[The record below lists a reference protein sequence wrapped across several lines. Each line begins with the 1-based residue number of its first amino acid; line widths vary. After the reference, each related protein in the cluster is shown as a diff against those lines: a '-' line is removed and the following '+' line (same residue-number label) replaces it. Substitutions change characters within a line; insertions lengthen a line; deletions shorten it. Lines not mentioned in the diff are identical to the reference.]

1 MARSRQ
7 SPSMKSRWRAEDDPR
22 ERHSHRSR
30 ERDRDRGRPRPHSPP
45 STLRREQPESYGE
58 RDPTPRSQ
66 RRSHKKWQSSR
77 DHRKL
82 HDRQPSLSP
91 PRSPKPRH
99 PLPPPER
106 PSGDRAARPRNFSPA
121 RFPKRRRT
129 RSPSPPGSER
139 FGSEALRSGR
149 GRDYPIFHDRRS
161 RSPRSRSPHRGSP
174 VRKSRPE
181 SRSRKANPETNVLVG
196 RHDRRSLS
204 PLTSP
209 RPSSPRPNHH
219 KHPSTG
225 PGNSSTK
232 SFPPPKRPAPGK
244 GEASAQNSHSGSK
257 TPPVADDIDDR
268 SMDGHYPMRANY
280 GMHRGQQRPFI
291 DPRQQQFG
299 GSPPYSSTPNSSYH
313 GSPQANS
320 PYHNQ
325 RGGWGGAQG
334 QHGPMQNSSPPYR
347 QNSYPGPAG
356 MNNPNPYYQ
365 SQQQYYGASQQG
377 FQQPPYRGGHGSHRG
392 GHYSQRG
399 HPDQRFNG
407 PRGRG
412 RGGHFNNL
420 QWTATG
426 SIPKGPQGQN
436 YSSGHSNA
444 SQASPTHSYA
454 ASQDGREAPAEEEN
468 PVRLSKELQ
477 MEDERDSRPSGIQNP
492 QENERAGGAS
502 SKFSFAFK
510 SKVPPQAPARPAPD
524 LSARPKGPFQPPEIR
539 APSHMKNRQFE
550 RRDDRAANRHPN
562 KPPSH
567 HDRRF
572 ASERQQ
578 NTSGRRAER
587 SRSPPSKKFKKE
599 IKSWPTLPPEFAD
612 SESIY
617 FRKPGNESVVGAGTY
632 GKVFKAIH
640 IYTKDKVALKKIRM
654 EGERD
659 GFPITAVREIRL
671 LQHLRHK
678 HVVALQEVMVEKN
691 ECFMVFE
698 YLSHDLT
705 GLINHPTF
713 KLTPAHKKDLAKQ
726 MFDGLDY
733 LHRRGVLHRDIKAA
747 NILISN
753 TGQLKYAD
761 FGLARFYTKSR
772 QLDYTNRVITIWYRP
787 PELLLG
793 ETQYG
798 PEVDIWSAACVFV
811 EMFTKKAVFPGEGG
825 ELSQIEKVYNVLG
838 TPTRAEWPS
847 IVDLPWFEL
856 MQPVDRRKRV
866 FEAMFKDIFSPAGL
880 ELVQW
885 MFKYDPRQRPTA
897 EQVLSHDYFTKE
909 EPQPLQ
915 AVELAEVEGDWH
927 EFESKAHRKEND
939 RREKERK
946 KEEYMR
952 EREKR
957 KAREAGLPD
966 PGEGE
971 KKAKL
976 DDASVVRR
984 DMPPPS
990 DTDAP
995 LASLPVQPPAEE
1007 SRPEDQE
1014 DSEGEGSA
1022 RMSMS

>member
-1 MARSRQ
+1 
-7 SPSMKSRWRAEDDPR
+7 
-22 ERHSHRSR
+22 
-30 ERDRDRGRPRPHSPP
+30 
-45 STLRREQPESYGE
+45 
-58 RDPTPRSQ
+58 
-66 RRSHKKWQSSR
+66 
-77 DHRKL
+77 
-82 HDRQPSLSP
+82 
-91 PRSPKPRH
+91 
-99 PLPPPER
+99 
-106 PSGDRAARPRNFSPA
+106 
-121 RFPKRRRT
+121 
-129 RSPSPPGSER
+129 
-139 FGSEALRSGR
+139 
-149 GRDYPIFHDRRS
+149 
-161 RSPRSRSPHRGSP
+161 
-174 VRKSRPE
+174 
-181 SRSRKANPETNVLVG
+181 
-196 RHDRRSLS
+196 
-204 PLTSP
+204 
-209 RPSSPRPNHH
+209 
-219 KHPSTG
+219 
-225 PGNSSTK
+225 
-232 SFPPPKRPAPGK
+232 
-244 GEASAQNSHSGSK
+244 
-257 TPPVADDIDDR
+257 
-268 SMDGHYPMRANY
+268 MDGQYPMRGNY
-280 GMHRGQQRPFI
+280 GMHRGQQRPFV
-291 DPRQQQFG
+291 DARQPQFG

-325 RGGWGGAQG
+325 RGGWGGGQG
-334 QHGPMQNSSPPYR
+334 QYGQMQNSSPPYR
-347 QNSYPGPAG
+347 QNSYSGPAG
-356 MNNPNPYYQ
+356 LNNPNPYYQ
-365 SQQQYYGASQQG
+365 NPQQYHGGNQQG
-377 FQQPPYRGGHGSHRG
+377 YQQPPYRGGHGSHRG

-399 HPDQRFNG
+399 HPDQRFSG
-407 PRGRG
+407 PRHRG

-420 QWTATG
+420 QWTAPG
-426 SIPKGPQGQN
+426 SIPKGPQNQN
-436 YSSGHSNA
+436 FHSGHSNA
-444 SQASPTHSYA
+444 SQVSPSPSHAT
-454 ASQDGREAPAEEEN
+454 SQDGREAPADEEN
-468 PVRLSKELQ
+468 PFRPSKELQ
-477 MEDERDSRPSGIQNP
+477 AEDERDSRLAGHEDPQN
-492 QENERAGGAS
+492 NDRAGAAG

-510 SKVPPQAPARPAPD
+510 SKVPPQAPARAASD
-524 LSARPKGPFQPPEIR
+524 FSARSKGPFQPPENR
-539 APSHMKNRQFE
+539 PSSHVKNRHFE
-550 RRDDRAANRHPN
+550 RRDDWPGGRPSN
-562 KPPSH
+562 KIPQH

-572 ASERQQ
+572 PNERQH
-578 NTSGRRAER
+578 NPNERRADR

-599 IKSWPTLPPEFAD
+599 IKSRPTLPPEFVD

-825 ELSQIEKVYNVLG
+825 ELSQIDKVYNVLG
-838 TPTRAEWPS
+838 TPTRADWPS
-847 IVDLPWFEL
+847 ITDLPWFEL
-856 MQPVDRRKRV
+856 VQPVDRRKRV
-866 FEAMFKDIFSPAGL
+866 FEAMFKDVFTAAGL

-885 MFKYDPRQRPTA
+885 MFKYDPRKRPTA
-897 EQVLSHDYFTKE
+897 DQVLRHDYFTKE

-915 AVELAEVEGDWH
+915 AVELAHVEGDWH

-957 KAREAGLPD
+957 KAREAGLPE
-966 PGEGE
+966 PGNDD
-971 KKAKL
+971 KKVKL
-976 DDASVVRR
+976 DDASASGR

-990 DTDAP
+990 NVGSGP
-995 LASLPVQPPAEE
+995 ASHSVPPPAEE
-1007 SRPEDQE
+1007 SKADDDE